1 MTMSLIDRLLPNYQ
15 FSERHET
22 LVDCPP
28 GELLDLIQTWEPRDR
43 FSDVAMSLRQTPA
56 RLMHALAPSRHPAP
70 RPFSLRSFI
79 PLGRDGDRAMAG
91 GLIGQFWR
99 NDFGLVR
106 ITGPDEFVAFNAPRT
121 PKLVLG
127 FMAEPEGKQ
136 TRLITETR
144 VYCPDRHSYLMF
156 LPYWLLIRPASGLIR
171 RRMLGAIRGIAEQR
185 QSEAGDSSVR

>member
-1 MTMSLIDRLLPNYQ
+1 MSLIDRLLPDYQ

-22 LVDCPP
+22 LVRCSP
-28 GELLDLIQTWEPRDR
+28 GELLDLIQDWEPPRDR
-43 FSDVAMSLRQTPA
+43 FFEVAMGLRQMPA
-56 RLMHALAPSRHPAP
+56 RLMHALGPARHAAP
-70 RPFSLRSFI
+70 RSFSLKSFT
-79 PLGRDGDRAMAG
+79 PLGRDGDRAIAG

-106 ITGPDEFVAFNAPRT
+106 IAGPDEFTAFNAPRT

-127 FMAEPEGKQ
+127 FMSESDSGQ

-144 VYCPDRHSYLMF
+144 VYCPDRYSFLMF

-171 RRMLGAIRGIAEQR
+171 RRMLDAIKASTEQR
-185 QSEAGDSSVR
+185 RAA